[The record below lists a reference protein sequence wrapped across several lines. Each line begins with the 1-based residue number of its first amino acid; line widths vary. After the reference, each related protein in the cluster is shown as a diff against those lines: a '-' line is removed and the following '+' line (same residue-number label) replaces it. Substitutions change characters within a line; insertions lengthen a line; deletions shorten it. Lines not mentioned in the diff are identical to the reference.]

1 MRAMSAA
8 FVTSARTAMPPSS
21 AASFSTPTPST
32 SDSTSRAP
40 SRAKR
45 RAVAAPMPRAAPVIS
60 MVRPSRC
67 AMDPPHEPADDLDRA
82 LGLVEHG
89 QEPMPDVDHR
99 GPFLQRDVHAG
110 RLRALCEA
118 TRVVE
123 QHLVAP
129 DLHPLR
135 LTKSECGLN
144 WTYHSTL

>member
-1 MRAMSAA
+1 MSAA
-8 FVTSARTAMPPSS
+8 FVTSARTATQPTS

-60 MVRPSRC
+60 TVRPSRC

-89 QEPMPDVDHR
+89 QEPMPDVAHR

-110 RLRALCEA
+110 RLRALFQA
-118 TRVVE
+118 TRVAE
-123 QHLVAP
+123 PHLVAAALP
-129 DLHPLR
+129 PPSR
-135 LTKSECGLN
+135 QMTEVGVERRGTRRIASG
-144 WTYHSTL
+144 